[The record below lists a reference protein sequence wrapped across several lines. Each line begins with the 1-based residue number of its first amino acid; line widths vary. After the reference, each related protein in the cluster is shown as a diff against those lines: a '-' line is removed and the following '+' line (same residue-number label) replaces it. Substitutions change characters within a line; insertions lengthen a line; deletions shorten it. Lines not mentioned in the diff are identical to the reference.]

1 MAICHWRS
9 ISDSLCCTLKPGCCP
24 VAASNEPCMHALTLL
39 LFVCSASM
47 HLMHGCAAVVAFT
60 CTFFGYLGCKTT
72 VVPSWYCFKATQLS
86 CFSGTETSITL

>member
-1 MAICHWRS
+1 
-9 ISDSLCCTLKPGCCP
+9 
-24 VAASNEPCMHALTLL
+24 MHALTLL

-72 VVPSWYCFKATQLS
+72 VGAELILLQSDSVVLLQRYRKL
-86 CFSGTETSITL
+86 TSITLWLLLATLHLAFQM